1 MKETQEQADLLEEM
15 SGDLPILTQG
25 EIKARQKIFQLRKAE
40 IRYVSVVWLLD
51 EDCWQNS

>member
-1 MKETQEQADLLEEM
+1 MKETQEQADLLEEE
-15 SGDLPILTQG
+15 SGDLPILTQS

-40 IRYVSVVWLLD
+40 IRYVSIVWLLD